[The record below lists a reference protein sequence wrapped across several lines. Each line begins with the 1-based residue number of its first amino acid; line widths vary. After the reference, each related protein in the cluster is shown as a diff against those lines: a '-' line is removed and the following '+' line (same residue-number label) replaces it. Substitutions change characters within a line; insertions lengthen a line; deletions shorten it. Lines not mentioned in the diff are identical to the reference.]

1 MLFNHLLG
9 IFCSYCREYKDP
21 YTGVFINVIC
31 DDSVTC
37 EKGHLL
43 GYTWDSNWENFWKDE

>member
-37 EKGHLL
+37 EKEA
-43 GYTWDSNWENFWKDE
+43 WENFWKDE